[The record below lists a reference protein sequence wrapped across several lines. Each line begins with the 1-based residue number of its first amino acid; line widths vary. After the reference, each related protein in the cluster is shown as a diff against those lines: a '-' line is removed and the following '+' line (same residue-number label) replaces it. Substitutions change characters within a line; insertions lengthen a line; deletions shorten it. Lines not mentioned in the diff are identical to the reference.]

1 MENKK
6 QIMVSIVIATYNS
19 EKILPKVLKAIR
31 HQSFPQDELEILT
44 VDGGSADRT
53 KELALKYGCRI
64 IDNPKTEPVHA
75 KLLGVQ
81 NAKGKYLLFL
91 DHDEVLENK
100 DSIKIRIEAM
110 QKHPEC
116 KTAFCSGYKR
126 PRNYPML
133 NQYLND
139 FGDPFSLFVYNSS
152 KDARFFGKMLKKN
165 FELVEEK
172 KEYFIISF
180 AKMQKDIIVE
190 LCCLGTIID
199 IEYFRETTNILTNP
213 MDLVQLFYIML
224 EQGKTNVIVSKS
236 DPLVHYSVDSLKA
249 YLPKLKW
256 RICNNVHFPEKSE
269 VGFEGRQKYQ
279 KKAGCKK
286 YLFVLYTIFFPI
298 SALHSVYL
306 SLSRKNAVYLL
317 HPFLCFYVV
326 LQTAYQMGLKF
337 MGIVPDFRS
346 YDGKKKLER

>member
-6 QIMVSIVIATYNS
+6 QVTVSIIIATYNS
-19 EKILPKVLKAIR
+19 EKILPKVLQAVR
-31 HQSFPQDELEILT
+31 RQSFPQEELEILT
-44 VDGGSADRT
+44 VDGGSTDRT
-53 KELALKYGCRI
+53 KELAAKYGCRI

-91 DHDEVLENK
+91 DHDEVLVNK
-100 DSIKIRIEAM
+100 DSIKTRIEAM

-126 PRNYPML
+126 PRSYPLL

-139 FGDPFSLFVYNSS
+139 FGDPFSLFVYNST

-165 FELVEEK
+165 FDLVEEK
-172 KEYFIISF
+172 KEYFVISF
-180 AKMQKDIIVE
+180 ARMQKDIIME
-190 LCCLGTIID
+190 LWCLGTIID

-224 EQGKTNVIVSKS
+224 EQGKTRVIVSKK
-236 DPLVHYSVDSLKA
+236 DPLLHYSVDSLKA

-269 VGFEGRQKYQ
+269 MGFSGRQKYQ
-279 KKAGCKK
+279 KNAALRK
-286 YLFVLYTIFFPI
+286 YLFVPYAVCFPI
-298 SALHSVYL
+298 SLLHGIGLAV
-306 SLSRKNAVYLL
+306 SRKNVVYLL
-317 HPFLCFYVV
+317 HPVLCLYVV
-326 LQTAYQMGLKF
+326 LQIALQMGLKL
-337 MGIVPDFRS
+337 MGIVPRFRS
-346 YDGKKKLER
+346 YDGKEKIDR